1 MVGLAVAVIRKHCK
15 GCGDSVIMQVY
26 ESNVEHPYF
35 SFSIRLRDANYAA
48 DDLSHLIII
57 RF

>member
-1 MVGLAVAVIRKHCK
+1 MVGLPMVVIRKHCK
-15 GCGDSVIMQVY
+15 GCGDSVMLVY
-26 ESNVEHPYF
+26 ESNVEHLRF

-48 DDLSHLIII
+48 DDSSHLILI